1 MRANL
6 APPALPPRSARRWFI
21 HRARIV
27 LGGAWLGLSMTAI
40 AADPQLPPP
49 AVTLDAPAP
58 LLAGAPDER
67 PNIVLILVDDAA
79 LMDFGTYG
87 GEARTPNIDAIA
99 AAGTWFTH
107 YRTSPLCSPSR
118 AMLLTGLDAHAA
130 GVSTIPE
137 VMPSEHRGQPG
148 YGTALAPGVATVATR
163 LAAAGYRTYMTGKWH
178 LGHGPGEL
186 PADHGFERSFALD
199 ASGADNFRQQS
210 YMPYYRTADWFD
222 GREPTELPDDFYS
235 SRFLID
241 RMIDYV
247 GTGADD
253 RPFFAYVAFQ
263 AVHIPLQAP
272 PHLRDRYRD
281 VYAVGWD
288 VLRQQRIQRAK
299 DLGLLPADADTM
311 PRPATLRAW
320 DTLDPDAQAF
330 AAQSMAVNAGMLD
343 AMDEHVGRLVQHLR
357 AIGELD
363 RTVFFI
369 TSDNGPEPSDP
380 TAAAGMSTWLRLN
393 GYRRDLAT
401 LGERDSYAFIGPEW
415 AWAAAAPSHLFKF
428 QTTEGGLRAP
438 LIVAGPGVRPSAR
451 ADAPAFVSD
460 ITPTVLE
467 LAGLLPPEPPASLPR
482 QSDAQGLDL
491 RGRSLLPVLRGDKDT
506 VRGPGDPFGFEIS
519 GNAAL
524 YLGPWKLVRNLPPW
538 DDGSWRLY
546 HLTSD
551 PGETRDRAHSDPDAR
566 AVLEAAW
573 QRYAEAA
580 AVLPLP
586 ADYQMQRQ
594 IVWNTLRRQWALYPG
609 LMIGAGLVGLGLAA
623 LAARHARRWR
633 RRRAAGNSPPPG
645 P

>member
-1 MRANL
+1 
-6 APPALPPRSARRWFI
+6 
-21 HRARIV
+21 RARAALIHLV
-27 LGGAWLGLSMTAI
+27 IACLCLSI
-40 AADPQLPPP
+40 AA
-49 AVTLDAPAP
+49 AAA
-58 LLAGAPDER
+58 DER
-67 PNIVLILVDDAA
+67 PNIVLILADDAA
-79 LMDFGTYG
+79 LMDFGVYG
-87 GEARTPNIDAIA
+87 GEARTPHIDALA

-107 YRTSPLCSPSR
+107 YRTAPLCSPSR

-137 VMPSEHRGQPG
+137 VLPSAHRGRPG
-148 YGTALAPGVATVATR
+148 YGTALGPGVTTVATH

-199 ASGADNFRQQS
+199 ASGADNHRQQS

-222 GREPTELPDDFYS
+222 GHQRAELPDDFYS

-272 PHLRDRYRD
+272 AHLRDRYRD
-281 VYAVGWD
+281 LYAAGWD
-288 VLRQQRIQRAK
+288 VLRAQRVERARR
-299 DLGLLPADADTM
+299 LGLLPVDADTL
-311 PRPATLRAW
+311 PRPAPLRAW
-320 DTLDPDAQAF
+320 DTLDADTQAL

-380 TAAAGMSTWLRLN
+380 LAAVGMSTWLRLN
-393 GYRRDLAT
+393 GYRRDLDT

-438 LIVAGPGVRPSAR
+438 LIVSGPGIRAAAR
-451 ADAPAFVSD
+451 ADGPAFVSD
-460 ITPTVLE
+460 IAPTMLA
-467 LAGLLPPEPPASLPR
+467 LAGLPPPTLPAPAAGS
-482 QSDAQGLDL
+482 STSEAQRHDL
-491 RGRSLLPVLRGDKDT
+491 RGRSLLPVLHGDQET
-506 VRGPGDPFGFEIS
+506 VRGANDPFGFEIS

-538 DDGSWRLY
+538 DEGRWRLY
-546 HLTSD
+546 HMPSD
-551 PGETRDRAHSDPDAR
+551 PGETRDRAETDPEAR
-566 AVLEAAW
+566 LMLEAAW
-573 QRYAEAA
+573 ARYADAA
-580 AVLPLP
+580 AILPLP
-586 ADYQMQRQ
+586 ANYQMQRQ
-594 IVWNTLRRQWALYPG
+594 IVWNTLQRQWHLYPG
-609 LMIGAGLVGLGLAA
+609 LMLGSGLVLLALMGLVAHRVRRCRFAA
-623 LAARHARRWR
+623 ATGRQ
-633 RRRAAGNSPPPG
+633 
-645 P
+645 